1 MLNVFSVVPAAVM
14 FLHADSRRSSE
25 SLCLSWKQAGGEVSS
40 YTLLIYNP
48 DGTQQAEQSLGPESR
63 SYTFQRLV
71 AGRLYQAVVLSHSGD
86 LTNMATTTGRTG
98 KCVRNNT

>member
-1 MLNVFSVVPAAVM
+1 MFSVVPAAVT
-14 FLHADSRRSSE
+14 FLRADSRTSSE
-25 SLCLSWKQAGGEVSS
+25 SLWLSWEQDRGEVSS

-71 AGRLYQAVVLSHSGD
+71 SGRLYQAVVLTHSGD
-86 LTNMATTTGRTG
+86 LTNMANTTGRTG
-98 KCVRNNT
+98 KCVL